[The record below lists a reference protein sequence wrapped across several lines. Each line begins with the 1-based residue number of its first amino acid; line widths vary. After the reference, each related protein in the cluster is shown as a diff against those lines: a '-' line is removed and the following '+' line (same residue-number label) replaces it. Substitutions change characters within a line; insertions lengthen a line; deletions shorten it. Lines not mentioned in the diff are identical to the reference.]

1 MGAGAQCTR
10 KFSAYHQCG
19 GRTSAAIGTGSAV
32 GAVLDRD
39 VCRTKNN
46 ADRRGVGFFEKRSEN
61 IVNMFKQIAE
71 QRYSLRHFDANRPV
85 EREKIDYVLQCACM
99 APSAVNLQPYH
110 FFVVTNTQTLT
121 ALNGCYQREWF
132 ADAPVCV
139 VACADHTRSWHRPN
153 DGKDHADIDVAIAVD
168 HLTLAAAEVGLG
180 TCWVCNFDAK
190 RCAAIL
196 HLPADVEPLVLV
208 PMGYAAAGNVVPTK
222 KRKLPEE
229 LFTFV

>member
-1 MGAGAQCTR
+1 MCLYGSIG
-10 KFSAYHQCG
+10 SEL
-19 GRTSAAIGTGSAV
+19 AALS
-32 GAVLDRD
+32 
-39 VCRTKNN
+39 
-46 ADRRGVGFFEKRSEN
+46 
-61 IVNMFKQIAE
+61 
-71 QRYSLRHFDANRPV
+71 
-85 EREKIDYVLQCACM
+85 
-99 APSAVNLQPYH
+99 

-139 VACADHTRSWHRPN
+139 VACADQTRSWHRPN

-196 HLPADVEPLVLV
+196 HLPADVEPVVLV
-208 PMGYAAAGNVVPTK
+208 PMGYAAAENVVPTK
-222 KRKLPEE
+222 KRKSPAE

>member
-1 MGAGAQCTR
+1 
-10 KFSAYHQCG
+10 
-19 GRTSAAIGTGSAV
+19 
-32 GAVLDRD
+32 
-39 VCRTKNN
+39 
-46 ADRRGVGFFEKRSEN
+46 
-61 IVNMFKQIAE
+61 MFKQIAE

-85 EREKIDYVLQCACM
+85 EHEKIDYVLQCACV

-139 VACADHTRSWHRPN
+139 VACVDHTRSWHRPN

-196 HLPADVEPLVLV
+196 HLPADVEPVVLV

-222 KRKLPEE
+222 KRKSPAE

>member
-1 MGAGAQCTR
+1 
-10 KFSAYHQCG
+10 
-19 GRTSAAIGTGSAV
+19 
-32 GAVLDRD
+32 
-39 VCRTKNN
+39 
-46 ADRRGVGFFEKRSEN
+46 
-61 IVNMFKQIAE
+61 MFKQIAE

-85 EREKIDYVLQCACM
+85 EHEKIDYVLQCACV

-168 HLTLAAAEVGLG
+168 HLTLAAAEVGVG
-180 TCWVCNFDAK
+180 TCGVCNFEAK
-190 RCAAIL
+190 RCAAIAL
-196 HLPADVEPLVLV
+196 AGRCRTGCLGSDGLCSGRKCGADKETEVACRVIYICIV
-208 PMGYAAAGNVVPTK
+208 PK
-222 KRKLPEE
+222 
-229 LFTFV
+229 

>member
-1 MGAGAQCTR
+1 
-10 KFSAYHQCG
+10 
-19 GRTSAAIGTGSAV
+19 
-32 GAVLDRD
+32 
-39 VCRTKNN
+39 
-46 ADRRGVGFFEKRSEN
+46 
-61 IVNMFKQIAE
+61 MFKQIAE

-85 EREKIDYVLQCACM
+85 EHEKIDYVLQCACV

-139 VACADHTRSWHRPN
+139 VACADHTRSWHRSN

-168 HLTLAAAEVGLG
+168 HLTLAAA
-180 TCWVCNFDAK
+180 
-190 RCAAIL
+190 
-196 HLPADVEPLVLV
+196 DVEPVVLV

-222 KRKLPEE
+222 KRKSPAE